1 MSLLSAYNKK
11 KKTVP
16 ELLSLLQDGDYIL
29 SAQALAEPV
38 ILLEQF
44 PLLHQWGRKNLV
56 FNSCMPVRDLG
67 WYHDPAMRETLEHVC
82 WFFSPPARKA
92 HQEGLCSFL
101 PGYSTNLVR
110 KTFQQLRSQGRRP
123 VLLATASPMD
133 AEGNFSLSISAL
145 FEREI
150 IDNGALVLL
159 EVSSRYPRTHG
170 DTTLPLSAVT
180 AFVETDRPVPEMPK
194 TTLRPVDEAI
204 GTRIAEL
211 IPDGST
217 LQLGVGHIPDAVA
230 IRLKD
235 RRHLGI
241 HSGMFSESLMELI
254 RCGAVDNSRKGF
266 HPGETVTAFA
276 AGSEELYRFLHENR
290 DILIKG
296 GYYTNAPAVIAQNRN
311 MVSLNTALEIDLT
324 GQCAAES
331 MGFTQWSATGAQTET
346 VEGAQLSPGG
356 KSILALPSCYTARG
370 RDGEKILRSKI
381 VLSFRPGTIVST
393 SRNDVDYVVT
403 EYGTAWLRGL
413 SVDKRAKALIAIA
426 HPCFRNQLTA
436 DAKKYGLI
444 F

>member
-1 MSLLSAYNKK
+1 MSLLSEYNQK

-38 ILLEQF
+38 TLLEQL
-44 PLLHQWGRKNLV
+44 PLLRRWGRKNIV
-56 FNSCMPVRDLG
+56 FNSCMPFRDLP
-67 WYHDPAMRETLEHVC
+67 WYHDPAMQETLEHVC
-82 WFFSPPARKA
+82 WFFSAPARKA

-110 KTFQQLRSQGRRP
+110 KTFQRLRSEGRRP

-133 AEGNFSLSISAL
+133 ESGNFSLSISAL

-150 IDNGALVLL
+150 IDNGAVVLL

-170 DTTLPLSAVT
+170 GTTLPLSAVT
-180 AFVETDRPVPEMPK
+180 AFVETDRPAPEMPK
-194 TTLRPVDEAI
+194 ATLRPVDEAI

-254 RCGAVDNSRKGF
+254 QCGAVDNSQKGF
-266 HPGETVTAFA
+266 HPGETVMAFA
-276 AGSEELYRFLHENR
+276 AGSQKLYQFLHENKE
-290 DILIKG
+290 ILTKG

-331 MGFTQWSATGAQTET
+331 MGFAQWSATGAQTET

-370 RDGEKILRSKI
+370 KDGKKVLRSKI
-381 VLSFRPGTIVST
+381 VLSFKPGTIVST

-413 SVDKRAKALIAIA
+413 PLDKRARALIAIA
-426 HPCFRNQLTA
+426 HPAFRDQLTA

>member
-1 MSLLSAYNKK
+1 MKSSKPSYKEAFFCRYCPPINQK

-217 LQLGVGHIPDAVA
+217 LSWG
-230 IRLKD
+230 
-235 RRHLGI
+235 
-241 HSGMFSESLMELI
+241 
-254 RCGAVDNSRKGF
+254 
-266 HPGETVTAFA
+266 
-276 AGSEELYRFLHENR
+276 
-290 DILIKG
+290 
-296 GYYTNAPAVIAQNRN
+296 
-311 MVSLNTALEIDLT
+311 
-324 GQCAAES
+324 
-331 MGFTQWSATGAQTET
+331 W
-346 VEGAQLSPGG
+346 
-356 KSILALPSCYTARG
+356 
-370 RDGEKILRSKI
+370 
-381 VLSFRPGTIVST
+381 GTF
-393 SRNDVDYVVT
+393 
-403 EYGTAWLRGL
+403 
-413 SVDKRAKALIAIA
+413 
-426 HPCFRNQLTA
+426 PMQ
-436 DAKKYGLI
+436 
-444 F
+444 